1 MDRNVIWQK
10 DIEGKNVYIYI
21 FSPTYVHIC
30 KDIFKW
36 DSFLNQIMYQHLLS
50 GVLSSFKKK
59 LFLLILDSLTYPLFS
74 FFSHCVFQL
83 LLYFLL
89 HEKAAT
95 RQQNFMCVWTTEGS
109 WLSLLCTEQNLFSS
123 PSYFCNWVKYIPHVK
138 IMFMGF

>member
-1 MDRNVIWQK
+1 MAERYWGEKWVCVC
-10 DIEGKNVYIYI
+10 VYIYFPPI
-21 FSPTYVHIC
+21 YVHIC

-36 DSFLNQIMYQHLLS
+36 DSFLNQIMYHCLLS
-50 GVLSSFKKK
+50 GVLSSFLK
-59 LFLLILDSLTYPLFS
+59 LFLLILDSLTYLLFS
-74 FFSHCVFQL
+74 FFSHCIFQL

-89 HEKAAT
+89 LEKAAT

-123 PSYFCNWVKYIPHVK
+123 PSYFCNWVKYIPRVK